1 MEESEISFGMAA
13 ILNGG
18 CYANMRQK
26 ANTTL
31 LHQGK
36 KTGIY
41 LYKPTNGNVLSR
53 QNETKVKKDTPMPM
67 LIAYFQICSIL
78 KSEATNSSSFKPL
91 ASTTMQCLSLSKL
104 M

>member
-1 MEESEISFGMAA
+1 MVHGVSFKYMTTVLKKKRWGLLEESEISFSMAV

-18 CYANMRQK
+18 CYAKMRQK

-41 LYKPTNGNVLSR
+41 LYEPKNGNVLSR
-53 QNETKVKKDTPMPM
+53 QNETKVKKDTPIAM
-67 LIAYFQICSIL
+67 LIAYF
-78 KSEATNSSSFKPL
+78 
-91 ASTTMQCLSLSKL
+91 
-104 M
+104 